1 MRGLIYLVQTIQD
14 YLKQSRQDIYQ
25 TRPLYIQKCELYV
38 LYTGRQSQKKDIIS
52 FRDVYYT
59 GETSA
64 IDANVRVLQTGE
76 DKDIITQYCKFTNI
90 YAEQFNIHKRTLRTI
105 KETIRICIEQDILK
119 DYLLSHEKDVITML
133 ECLFDQETVFNN
145 FLNTK
150 IYEAENRGKE
160 QGREEASILSM
171 QKTISRLN
179 RLGISR
185 EEIIGIITEDYGL
198 SKAESADRVTAC
210 LG

>member
-1 MRGLIYLVQTIQD
+1 
-14 YLKQSRQDIYQ
+14 
-25 TRPLYIQKCELYV
+25 V

-105 KETIRICIEQDILK
+105 KETIRICIEQDISK
-119 DYLLSHEKDVITML
+119 DYLLSHEKEVITML

-198 SKAESADRVTAC
+198 SKAESADRVTAY